1 MDATVDRKPSEDAME
16 WSLTVEGQPT
26 ARLSLPGA
34 TAKAGSGRA
43 VPCRRGQPC
52 LAARMAGGCLLPGA
66 IKPVLDAFSPVLSHA
81 RVRLTL
87 RQGGKLAEVEEP
99 GQWAAFRL
107 LIAAMRHSGCPF
119 FGPILPAGT
128 RLVPQGD
135 GSNIF
140 RRMVQALTFP
150 WCEAAGRGPAAAV
163 SLARCGREIESHL
176 HPVLGE
182 ARRHCRQ
189 DAAINAVILM
199 YNCTRLAV
207 EDGGEANRPQ
217 PTAA

>member
-1 MDATVDRKPSEDAME
+1 ME
-16 WSLTVEGQPT
+16 CCLTIEGVASAQFKLPQT
-26 ARLSLPGA
+26 APP
-34 TAKAGSGRA
+34 AGSGSA

-52 LAARMAGGCLLPGA
+52 LAARRAGGCLLPAA
-66 IKPVLDAFSPVLSHA
+66 IKPVLQAFSPVLSHA

-87 RQGGKLAEVEEP
+87 RRGGELAEVEET

-107 LIAAMRHSGCPF
+107 LIAAMRDSGCPF

-135 GSNIF
+135 GSKTF

-150 WCEAAGRGPAAAV
+150 WPEAAGAGPAAAV

-176 HPVLGE
+176 HAVLGE

-189 DAAINAVILM
+189 DAAVNAVILM

-207 EDGGEANRPQ
+207 EDGGEAQRPQ

>member
-1 MDATVDRKPSEDAME
+1 ME
-16 WSLTVEGQPT
+16 CSLTVEGVASARFFLPQT
-26 ARLSLPGA
+26 APP
-34 TAKAGSGRA
+34 AGSGSA

-52 LAARMAGGCLLPGA
+52 PTARRAGGCLLPAA
-66 IKPVLDAFSPVLSHA
+66 IKPVLQAFSPVLSHA

-87 RQGGKLAEVEEP
+87 RRGGELAEVEET

-107 LIAAMRHSGCPF
+107 LIAAMRDSGCPF
-119 FGPILPAGT
+119 FGTFLPAGT
-128 RLVPQGD
+128 GLAAQSD
-135 GSNIF
+135 GSRTF
-140 RRMVQALTFP
+140 RRMVRALTFP
-150 WCEAAGRGPAAAV
+150 WRDAAAPGQLAAL
-163 SLARCGREIESHL
+163 SMARCGRDIESHL

-207 EDGGEANRPQ
+207 EDGGEAKRPQ

>member
-1 MDATVDRKPSEDAME
+1 ME
-16 WSLTVEGQPT
+16 CSLTVEGLPPARFFLPHT
-26 ARLSLPGA
+26 ASP
-34 TAKAGSGRA
+34 AGSGSA

-52 LAARMAGGCLLPGA
+52 PTARRAGGCLLPAA
-66 IKPVLDAFSPVLSHA
+66 IKPVLQAFSPVLSHA

-87 RQGGKLAEVEEP
+87 RRGGELAEVEET

-107 LIAAMRHSGCPF
+107 LIAAMRDSGCPF

-135 GSNIF
+135 GSKTF
-140 RRMVQALTFP
+140 RRMVRALTFP
-150 WCEAAGRGPAAAV
+150 WPEAAGGLTAL

-176 HPVLGE
+176 HAVLGE

-189 DAAINAVILM
+189 DAAVNAVILM

-207 EDGGEANRPQ
+207 EDGGEAQRPQ